1 LAVSLAHFS
10 PETVEE
16 LRLLC
21 TAGGTFPAL
30 AVLFA
35 RTMEAYE
42 TMDVKKNN
50 FYALMFFIVAI
61 GNFFAYFA
69 TGWAANITGQ
79 VSTRLYFMTATC
91 GLTWDV

>member
-1 LAVSLAHFS
+1 
-10 PETVEE
+10 
-16 LRLLC
+16 
-21 TAGGTFPAL
+21 
-30 AVLFA
+30 
-35 RTMEAYE
+35 
-42 TMDVKKNN
+42 MDVKKNN